1 MVADPKGRRTV
12 SEVAYEV
19 GFKNVSH
26 FSRCF
31 SRHFKVAP
39 RDVRQ
44 TPVAPPQPAASARS
58 PQPKSPAARVA
69 PRNGYGS
76 PYWEIDKQPVHE
88 TA

>member
-1 MVADPKGRRTV
+1 
-12 SEVAYEV
+12 
-19 GFKNVSH
+19 VSH

-44 TPVAPPQPAASARS
+44 TPVSA
-58 PQPKSPAARVA
+58 PQPKSPPRVA
-69 PRNGYGS
+69 LRNGFGS